1 MFVNIQIVREKQIV
15 IKYIAAI
22 MFIFI
27 LGMIILQTYE
37 TGNKIISFTSID
49 MTKQSFR
56 FL

>member
-1 MFVNIQIVREKQIV
+1 MV